1 MLFLAFKKSRNCQI
15 HSISSSDSQHLH
27 VVSKVNVM
35 KKNEKGHGENKCDV
49 INIGKYD
56 TQRHMQTCK
65 QVTKTK
71 SKNGGRK
78 PQQVGM
84 GVAIKNFILT

>member
-1 MLFLAFKKSRNCQI
+1 
-15 HSISSSDSQHLH
+15 
-27 VVSKVNVM
+27 M
-35 KKNEKGHGENKCDV
+35 KKNEKGHGKNKCDV

-65 QVTKTK
+65 QVTKIK
-71 SKNGGRK
+71 SKNGERK
-78 PQQVGM
+78 PQKVGM